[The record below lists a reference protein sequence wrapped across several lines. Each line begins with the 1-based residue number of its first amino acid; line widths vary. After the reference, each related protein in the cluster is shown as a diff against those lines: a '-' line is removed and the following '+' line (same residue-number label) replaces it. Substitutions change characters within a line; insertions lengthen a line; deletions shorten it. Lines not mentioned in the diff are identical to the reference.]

1 MSALNI
7 CHLLKPFGIE
17 NRMHTVKWQRAH
29 GKSTRE
35 IRNATA
41 ASAANRIGKFSI
53 ELKKKEIHRV
63 QSIMRHEP
71 VF

>member
-1 MSALNI
+1 
-7 CHLLKPFGIE
+7 
-17 NRMHTVKWQRAH
+17 MHTVKWQRAH